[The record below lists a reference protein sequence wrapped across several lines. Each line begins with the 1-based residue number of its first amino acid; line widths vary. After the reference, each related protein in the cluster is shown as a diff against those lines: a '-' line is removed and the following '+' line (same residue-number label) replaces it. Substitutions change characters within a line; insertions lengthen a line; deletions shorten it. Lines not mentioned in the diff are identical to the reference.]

1 MKNPN
6 IAIRTEEDYDKLS
19 KFAYDLSFKE
29 NKTEEE
35 ETVLN
40 LICDLIDQWDEAQG
54 YTMDLP
60 DPIEVI
66 LHEMDAQNLTRK
78 DLIPYI
84 GSQSKVSE
92 VLNRKRPLSKNMI
105 IALHEGLGIPYEA
118 LMKDSVIPV
127 ETLFNSQLTELEPI
141 VKQKEIQ
148 VKFGWYVSDF
158 LQFIAS
164 LINKLGGEEALPK
177 MGLAR
182 KNDEN
187 RTNATTDRTRLFAW
201 YLRVLELAHE
211 EIEVGYPEFINIDAT
226 FIQQVARCSHF
237 NDVTQAKQLLK
248 QKGIILVHVPHL
260 KKTHLDA
267 SVLFYKNHPVI
278 GMTLRYD
285 RADNFWFT
293 LCHEL
298 AHVLHDIEALK
309 TNTIFTDDITLDLS
323 NDVTGIEHR
332 ADETASNSLIPP
344 EEWYQQIGTSIPSI
358 SKIALLASKW
368 KIHPAIIAGRIQRER
383 KDYRILTEFKQDT
396 SVKQF
401 FL

>member
-6 IAIRTEEDYDKLS
+6 ISIKTEEDYDKLS

-29 NKTEEE
+29 NKTVEE

-40 LICDLIDQWDEAQG
+40 LICDLLDQWDEKQG
-54 YTMDLP
+54 YTMDMP
-60 DPIEVI
+60 DPIDVI
-66 LHEMDAQNLTRK
+66 LHEIDAQNLTRK

-84 GSQSKVSE
+84 GCQSKVSE

-118 LMKDSVIPV
+118 LMKDSVIPA
-127 ETLFNSQLTELEPI
+127 ETLFNSQLTALEPI

-148 VKFGWYVSDF
+148 EKFGWYVSDF

-164 LINKLGGEEALPK
+164 LFNKLGGEEALPK

-187 RTNATTDRTRLFAW
+187 RAHATTDRTRLFAW

-211 EIEVGYPEFINIDAT
+211 EIEIGYPKFTNIDAT

-237 NDVTQAKQLLK
+237 NDVAQAKQLLR
-248 QKGIILVHVPHL
+248 QKGIILVYVPHL
-260 KKTHLDA
+260 KKTYLDA

-278 GMTLRYD
+278 GITLRYN

-298 AHVLHDIEALK
+298 AHVLHDIDALK
-309 TNTIFTDDITLDLS
+309 TNTIFTDDITLDIS
-323 NDVTGIEHR
+323 NDVNGIEHR
-332 ADETASNSLIPP
+332 ANETASNSLIPP
-344 EEWYQQIGTSIPSI
+344 EEWYQQIGSSIPSI

-368 KIHPAIIAGRIQRER
+368 QIHPAIIAGRIQRER
-383 KDYRILTEFKQDT
+383 KDYRLLTEFKKDT
-396 SVKQF
+396 NVKQY